1 MAHTVDISGGEIVLI
16 NDSCTVYHQTESGGY
31 DRELVRECFW
41 MDLRGASVTTGGI
54 VREAGVIVYI
64 PEAHAPALI
73 EQKDILVRGDCPHA
87 FDNST
92 PAAISQSFAVLR
104 EAYEPAT
111 VTAVDDKRYGSAL
124 RHIKVTA
131 K

>member
-1 MAHTVDISGGEIVLI
+1 M
-16 NDSCTVYHQTESGGY
+16 DS
-31 DRELVRECFW
+31 
-41 MDLRGASVTTGGI
+41 RGASVTTGGI
-54 VREAGVIVYI
+54 VSEAGVIIYI

-73 EQKDILVRGDCPHA
+73 AQKDILVRGDCPHT
-87 FDNST
+87 FDNSS
-92 PAAISQSFAVLR
+92 PAAISQSFEALR
-104 EAYEPAT
+104 KAYELAT

>member
-1 MAHTVDISGGEIVLI
+1 MAHTVDISGGEIVLT
-16 NDSCTVYHQTESGGY
+16 NGSCTVYHQAESGGY
-31 DRELVRECFW
+31 DREFIPDCFW
-41 MDLRGASVTTGGI
+41 MDSRGASATTGGI
-54 VREAGVIVYI
+54 ISEAGVIVYI
-64 PEAHAPALI
+64 PEAHAPKLI
-73 EQKDILVRGDCPHA
+73 AQKDIIVRGNCPHT

-92 PAAISQSFAVLR
+92 PAAISQSFEALR
-104 EAYEPAT
+104 KAYELAT

>member
-1 MAHTVDISGGEIVLI
+1 M
-16 NDSCTVYHQTESGGY
+16 DS
-31 DRELVRECFW
+31 
-41 MDLRGASVTTGGI
+41 RGASVTTGGI
-54 VREAGVIVYI
+54 VSDVGVIVYI

-73 EQKDILVRGDCPHA
+73 AQKDILVRGDCPHT
-87 FDNST
+87 FDNSSPT
-92 PAAISQSFAVLR
+92 AISQSFEALR
-104 EAYEPAT
+104 KAYELAA